1 MTTTPAT
8 EKAGA
13 LAPPVAELQVTA
25 LSAWEALANQIA
37 MAEEESA
44 AKTFDYRDKWDN
56 KEARSWVAKLRRI
69 KGSIE
74 RARKDAKAVHIE
86 RGKAV
91 DTAAKLLESSVQ
103 GLIAPHEAALN
114 AIEAEEEARVAAH
127 RSVLERIAALAEG
140 VTTAADAEARIAE
153 LEAIDTT
160 GLEEFAAAGANRQA
174 EALEQLQTLRDTLQ
188 QQEAERAELEALR
201 QEKEEREA
209 ADRAERLRLEG
220 EQRERERAEQQRQR
234 DADAAR
240 EREAQALAAAEASR
254 RAQAEAE
261 RRAAEAEERE
271 RRAAEVRA
279 AELKSQQEA
288 IQAAAE
294 FEKTRRSEMQQSLI
308 AAMSGKKASE
318 VALAIMDGTF
328 HPAVRLIWSW
338 MGRNN

>member
-13 LAPPVAELQVTA
+13 LAPPVEELQVTA

-37 MAEEESA
+37 MAEQESA
-44 AKTFDYRDKWDN
+44 SKTFDYRDKWDN
-56 KEARSWVAKLRRI
+56 KQARSWVAELRRI
-69 KGSIE
+69 KGGIE
-74 RARKDAKAVHIE
+74 RARKDAKAVHIK

-91 DTAAKLLESSVQ
+91 DTAAELLEASVQ
-103 GLIAPHEAALN
+103 GLIAPHEDALN
-114 AIEAEEEARVAAH
+114 AIKAEEEARIAGH
-127 RSVLERIAALAEG
+127 RSVLEFIAALPAG

-160 GLEEFAAAGANRQA
+160 TLEELATAGANRQA

-240 EREAQALAAAEASR
+240 EREAQALADAEDAKR
-254 RAQAEAE
+254 RQADAE
-261 RRAAEAEERE
+261 RRAAEAEARE
-271 RRAAEVRA
+271 RQADQARA
-279 AELKSQQEA
+279 AELERQQEA
-288 IQAAAE
+288 ERAAAE
-294 FEKTRRSEMQQSLI
+294 AQATRRAELIESLI
-308 AAMSGKKASE
+308 AAMRGKKAAE
-318 VALAIMDGTF
+318 VAAAMAEGSF
-328 HPAVRLIWSW
+328 HPAVFIDWS
-338 MGRNN
+338 RV